1 MDQVRWP
8 LQPLQSRGL
17 WTLTTAREGH
27 GARATSQGY
36 SKTDG
41 LLGAREQARTWVM
54 STGATLSHSSV
65 RTQSPR
71 KAASQNQDS

>member
-1 MDQVRWP
+1 MDHVRWP
-8 LQPLQSRGL
+8 LQPLQSRAL
-17 WTLTTAREGH
+17 RTLMTAREGH
-27 GARATSQGY
+27 GARATSRGY

-41 LLGAREQARTWVM
+41 LLGAREQAWAWVTP
-54 STGATLSHSSV
+54 TGATLSHSSV